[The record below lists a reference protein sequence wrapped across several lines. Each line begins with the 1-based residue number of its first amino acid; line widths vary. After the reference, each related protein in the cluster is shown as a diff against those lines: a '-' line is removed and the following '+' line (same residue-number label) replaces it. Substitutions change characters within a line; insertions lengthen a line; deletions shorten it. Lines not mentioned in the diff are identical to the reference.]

1 MFFFIFYNP
10 LYFYILSLFGGLNV
24 SPIFLLLLFFY
35 FFLIIFKGI
44 TKNLISITLLL
55 IFFLFCFVHMSS
67 LYDLNKIIFS
77 FTPFLQIFI
86 GFSSLFYFENFFS
99 NNKNAKKFMHYLI
112 FFQIINIV
120 IYFYFFSIGHTAGA
134 FQTYLGLG
142 ITINRLMDWIFVPM
156 LLIAFSFYNKL
167 SKKMLFLIALLVIM
181 NIIMTFTRTV
191 IVSSVASVLIIF
203 FLRNL
208 KDSMYFLI
216 LAIPVIS
223 LFFIIAINFG
233 LENIIF
239 DRIFNIFATNEYD
252 HSGSSRI
259 GQLFD
264 LKNLPPFGYG
274 PLGVTSS
281 GIEVRYTFSFFLNM
295 IYSFGFLGIFITVC
309 TISCMA
315 LIFIKLLLSNI
326 ADKSHYIFIFAANVY
341 LFITLNLFPYNNYLP
356 ICLFFSLTLF
366 YLIKNILIK
375 QKHSYL

>member
-1 MFFFIFYNP
+1 
-10 LYFYILSLFGGLNV
+10 
-24 SPIFLLLLFFY
+24 
-35 FFLIIFKGI
+35 
-44 TKNLISITLLL
+44 
-55 IFFLFCFVHMSS
+55 MSS

-142 ITINRLMDWIFVPM
+142 ITINRLMDWNFVPM